1 MENTITE
8 ELMENEINK
17 TQKTDLLWIDPRLI
31 RVVEDFNTRIDY
43 HDMDGLEQS
52 IVANG
57 VKKPLQGYKEGDF
70 YFLIDGARRHK
81 AVMSAIAKGYEI
93 ARVPFMSGKK
103 TTIEERTLAIILSND
118 GEPLTPLELGI
129 TYQRLLSFGMTQTE
143 IARRTGK
150 TQAHISSMIMVAGS
164 GSEVKTMISNGDVSA
179 TLVAEVKNKIK
190 DVDQAE
196 EIIKKAVQK
205 KKSADTTQKS
215 TDTTQKSTKVTKK
228 DLIEFFP
235 PQETYTA
242 AEVHLL
248 LKQQIRAC
256 SDMVPILTLKERILQ
271 TKVLMELTPVEQP
284 QEEEMLQ

>member
-52 IVANG
+52 IIANG

-81 AVMSAIAKGYEI
+81 AVMSAIAKGHEI

-129 TYQRLLSFGMTQTE
+129 TYQRLLSFGMTQSE

-164 GSEVKTMISNGDVSA
+164 GSEVKTLISNGDVSA

-284 QEEEMLQ
+284 QEELN

>member
-52 IVANG
+52 IIANG

-81 AVMSAIAKGYEI
+81 AVMSAIAKGCEI

-129 TYQRLLSFGMTQTE
+129 TYQRLLSFGMTQSE

-205 KKSADTTQKS
+205 KKNADTTQKS

-284 QEEEMLQ
+284 QEEELVQ